1 MIPVSAAKQHIQE
14 QLRRGAVE
22 WIPLEE
28 SLDRVL
34 AQSLSSAVQVPHF
47 DNSAM
52 DGYAFHFDSWQGQA
66 LQIVGE
72 VAAGHAAAEVCAP
85 GTAVRIF
92 TGAKV
97 PAGADTVVMQEKTR
111 VEAGMLHIE
120 DTLLKRGGNVRL
132 AGSQT
137 RAGQKVADAHT
148 QLTAPMIGFLASLGI
163 AKVPVFGQPK
173 VSIIVTGNEIVAPG
187 EALKEG
193 QVYECNSFSLR
204 AAFQKMGVYPTVQR
218 CEDNPQAIASSIA
231 AALDSSDLLILT
243 GGVSVGDYDFVIPA
257 LQQLQVQQV
266 FHKVKQKPA
275 KPLYFGVH
283 NQTIVFGLPGNPA
296 SVLTSYYVYVA
307 PWLRHYQGGEAW
319 PIHTAQFV
327 GFHAS
332 KPGLTRFLKGNWDG
346 QKVQL
351 TEGQES
357 YRMDGF
363 AVSNCIVELP
373 EECAAVSDGD
383 SVTIIPF

>member
-14 QLRRGAVE
+14 QLQRGAVE
-22 WIPLEE
+22 WILLEE
-28 SLDRVL
+28 ALGRVL
-34 AQSLSSAVQVPHF
+34 AESLLAAVEVPHF

-52 DGYAFHFDSWQGQA
+52 DGYAFHFDSWEGKP
-66 LQIVGE
+66 LHIVGE
-72 VAAGHAAAEVCAP
+72 VAAGDAATDLCAP

-111 VEAGMLHIE
+111 VEAGFLYIE
-120 DTLLKRGGNVRL
+120 DALLQRGGNVRL

-137 RAGQKVADAHT
+137 RAGQKVAEAHT

-163 AKVPVFGQPK
+163 AQVPVFARPK
-173 VSIIVTGNEIVAPG
+173 VFIIVTGNEIVAPG
-187 EALKEG
+187 EALKSG

-204 AAFQKMGVYPTVQR
+204 AALQSIGIIPRVQR
-218 CEDNPQAIASSIA
+218 CEDNPDAIAKAIGE
-231 AALDSSDLLILT
+231 ALSVCDVLILT

-257 LQQLQVQQV
+257 LAQHKVQQV

-275 KPLYFGVH
+275 KPLYFGLYNHVK
-283 NQTIVFGLPGNPA
+283 VFGLPGNPA
-296 SVLTSYYVYVA
+296 SVLTSYYVYLE

-327 GFHAS
+327 GSHAS
-332 KPGLTRFLKGNWDG
+332 KPGLTRFLKGKWDG
-346 QKVQL
+346 QRVQL

-363 AVSNCIVELP
+363 AVSNCIIELG
-373 EECAAVSDGD
+373 EEAAAISEGDTVS
-383 SVTIIPF
+383 IIPL